1 MLSSMLKEPTGNATC
16 LRKTAHKRRDNLE
29 NARSE
34 MWQVAQPATLR
45 LRAAVNQVTLAATL

>member
-1 MLSSMLKEPTGNATC
+1 MLKEPTGNATC